1 MQCKWS
7 LIVIYLCLVRSFLFW
22 QHSPQR
28 ASISK
33 TQQFYS
39 VSETSLEHFQVCWSC
54 IPVPYYIQSYITLV
68 KEILWFLSCT
78 WLFMNGPC
86 HCQVR
91 SVVRTGEWAV
101 PSIKNFF
108 LVNYVCWVVH
118 YRYLICV
125 QFFHPL
131 FTIFP
136 FVCALFNNIRS
147 NLYSGPEN
155 QENSWSISTGCCLW
169 FIHFL
174 TCFNFAS

>member
-7 LIVIYLCLVRSFLFW
+7 LIVIYLCLVIYFLFW

-39 VSETSLEHFQVCWSC
+39 VLWDESWIFLSVLILYTNIILLYPEL
-54 IPVPYYIQSYITLV
+54 YYIGQGDIV
-68 KEILWFLSCT
+68 VLSVHLIVYE
-78 WLFMNGPC
+78 WPLPLSG
-86 HCQVR
+86 QVR
-91 SVVRTGEWAV
+91 IGEWAV
-101 PSIKNFF
+101 PSIKNLFF
-108 LVNYVCWVVH
+108 VNYVCWVVH

-136 FVCALFNNIRS
+136 FVCALFNNIGN

-169 FIHFL
+169 FIQFL